1 MLHVPFSEMSEQM
14 TTKPSLP
21 PFDPNIICQSCS
33 TQQPT
38 AVVPCSSCGGTDHQR
53 KSSKKCPNFVPR
65 APKKR
70 KQIEVSTVADAV
82 ATVGHDDVPV
92 GVATAEAPPNVPTTT
107 VGATKSIT
115 TDDATTTAKN
125 TIVIDDNVNLSKP
138 NFILLEKNNDKTYKP
153 VVDIADPDFKGRDTK
168 YKIDKQIE
176 VEDINT
182 VLPNLME
189 KFFPL
194 TLMHHLTNCSNAY
207 CCRQKELFP
216 NMHCWKLGASKP
228 FNLGTMYHFLAIVY
242 YFGLVCLP
250 SKRDY
255 CSSEKWHMYFR

>member
-1 MLHVPFSEMSEQM
+1 M
-14 TTKPSLP
+14 
-21 PFDPNIICQSCS
+21 
-33 TQQPT
+33 
-38 AVVPCSSCGGTDHQR
+38 
-53 KSSKKCPNFVPR
+53 PR

-70 KQIEVSTVADAV
+70 KQIEVSTVGDAV

-138 NFILLEKNNDKTYKP
+138 KFILLEKNNDKTNNP
-153 VVDIADPDFKGRDTK
+153 VIDVAEPDFKGRETK
-168 YKIDKQIE
+168 YKIDEQIE
-176 VEDINT
+176 VEDTTT

-189 KFFPL
+189 KFFLL

-207 CCRQKELFP
+207 CCCEKELFP
-216 NMHCWKLGASKP
+216 NIHCWKLDVSKS
-228 FNLGTMYHFLAIVY
+228 FNIGTMYRFVEILYH
-242 YFGLVCLP
+242 FGLVYLL
-250 SKRDY
+250 SKRNY
-255 CSSEKWHMYFR
+255 